1 MSNWSWKFDVILF
14 RDILVQNF
22 VSSWTPGKMGFQLI
36 GWMDGLNSKD
46 GWISE
51 FNVTFT
57 QASAQQTWEPA
68 QQMI

>member
-1 MSNWSWKFDVILF
+1 
-14 RDILVQNF
+14 
-22 VSSWTPGKMGFQLI
+22 MGFQLI
-36 GWMDGLNSKD
+36 GWMDGLNSED

-68 QQMI
+68 QQMIRNSFMTLDETDTEFTLVARHVVICEQNP